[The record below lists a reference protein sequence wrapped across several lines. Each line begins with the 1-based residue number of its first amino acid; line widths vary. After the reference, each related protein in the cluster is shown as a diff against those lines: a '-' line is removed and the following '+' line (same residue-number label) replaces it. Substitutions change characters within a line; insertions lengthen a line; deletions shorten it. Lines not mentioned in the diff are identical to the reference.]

1 MWRGKKGGSNKRAA
15 ANGAGREG
23 RRRKISGRLGPGKRG
38 GAEVA
43 RAVDEDELP
52 SLKGADRIREARYAM
67 YALNGVKTLF
77 QNFSK
82 ALCIPLIPYHC
93 RH

>member
-1 MWRGKKGGSNKRAA
+1 MGRGEK
-15 ANGAGREG
+15 
-23 RRRKISGRLGPGKRG
+23 G